1 MRNHRTI
8 RLVLA
13 ATLLLFASRGA
24 DAGSSGTHSITVKNN
39 SAYTTEV
46 QAYNNNDTAR
56 MFPASEAII
65 DKSTQKAVTCNTSGS
80 CYRSVYYNNSSGQHI
95 GYPVGNSS
103 TCVELT
109 GSGDYIYAQA
119 C

>member
-1 MRNHRTI
+1 MQNHWTS

-13 ATLLLFASRGA
+13 ATLLLPAGRGA

-39 SAYTTEV
+39 SAYTTQV

-56 MFPASEAII
+56 MFPASEATI
-65 DKSTQKAVTCNTSGS
+65 DKNTQKVLTCNTSGS
-80 CYRSVYYNNSSGQHI
+80 CYIRADYMNSSGQNI
-95 GYPVGNSS
+95 GYPIGNSS
-103 TCVELT
+103 TCVMLT
-109 GSGDYIYAQA
+109 GSGDYIYAQG